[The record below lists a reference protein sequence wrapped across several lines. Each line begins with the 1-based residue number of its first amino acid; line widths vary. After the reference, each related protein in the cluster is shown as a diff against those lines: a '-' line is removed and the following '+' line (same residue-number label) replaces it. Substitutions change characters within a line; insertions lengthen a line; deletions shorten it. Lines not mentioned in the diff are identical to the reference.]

1 MCLSCRKSHLEH
13 GFPLLIATPPTI
25 MGYVHRLGQSQG
37 CELCGLAERSRTR
50 QLNGVP
56 TGMGALGA
64 SIFWF
69 NRAEAAG
76 SARWIAGQLGDA
88 EKIR

>member
-1 MCLSCRKSHLEH
+1 MRPSCRKSRSEH

-56 TGMGALGA
+56 KGMGALGA

-69 NRAEAAG
+69 NGAKQQVQRG
-76 SARWIAGQLGDA
+76 RIAGQLGDA